1 MNPKSMH
8 ASRNAEDAFL
18 KVEPNVLRL
27 KAFERDIEV
36 INHFANLLGF
46 DHDVID
52 VSPYGW
58 PDVFPKNV
66 LHSSLVHSPCV
77 P

>member
-1 MNPKSMH
+1 MI
-8 ASRNAEDAFL
+8 
-18 KVEPNVLRL
+18 LRL

-36 INHFANLLGF
+36 INQVVNLLGF

-52 VSPYGW
+52 VSLNGW
-58 PDVFPKNV
+58 PNVFPQNV
-66 LHSSLVHSPCV
+66 LHASLVRSPCI